1 MNNLQIIDERNLF
14 GKDFKVYGDF
24 QNPLFLAIDVSEW
37 IEYLKT
43 ENCLKLGDFLYR
55 EDTKGVQKV
64 SK

>member
-14 GKDFKVYGDF
+14 GKDFKVYGNF

-43 ENCLKLGDFLYR
+43 ENCLKLRDFLYR